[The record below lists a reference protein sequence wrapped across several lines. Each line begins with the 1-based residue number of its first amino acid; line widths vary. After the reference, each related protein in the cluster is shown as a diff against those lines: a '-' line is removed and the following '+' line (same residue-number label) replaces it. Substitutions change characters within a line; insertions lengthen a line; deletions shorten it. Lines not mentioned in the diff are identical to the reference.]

1 MAASGD
7 IADFLGIQR
16 PNRAFPKNELISILG
31 LRLGAA
37 KFQQKFEK
45 ETGLLKQER
54 MASKISSNSNSGC

>member
-1 MAASGD
+1 MLKWQQVGD
-7 IADFLGIQR
+7 IVFLSIQR

-54 MASKISSNSNSGC
+54 MAR